1 MINQTPP
8 ELMSTKDSLDE
19 VASLMMRGV
28 ERLKKRSENRSLREY
43 LTGLQRQQKRSCQ
56 YKKQR
61 KKQ

>member
-8 ELMSTKDSLDE
+8 ELMSTKDRLDE

>member
-8 ELMSTKDSLDE
+8 ELMSTKDRLDE

-28 ERLKKRSENRSLREY
+28 ERLKKRSENRSLREN